1 MPPAKN
7 TGGVCAAHDVI
18 VNELNLV
25 KGDISDI
32 YSLIRDVTESVAES
46 RTELATL
53 RVSTE
58 SGLRNIEK
66 YQVDSNKTTKE
77 SLIRIEAALKPRLQ
91 IRRQWSAKA
100 VISLVATIL
109 GSGGIGAV
117 IISVIGKGI
126 KP

>member
-18 VNELNLV
+18 VNELNIV

-58 SGLRNIEK
+58 SGFRNIEK

-91 IRRQWSAKA
+91 TRRQWSAKA

-117 IISVIGKGI
+117 IISVLGKGI